1 MAELRIAPKYSS
13 TSHPQSQRAIGRFQS
28 TLESIIRTFV
38 EAKPR
43 EWDEAIPFLLSLLF

>member
-13 TSHPQSQRAIGRFQS
+13 AYHPQSQEAIEWFYS
-28 TLESIIRTFV
+28 TFKGMIRTFV

-43 EWDEAIPFLLSLLF
+43 KWDEAIPFLLSLLF